1 MTRMALT
8 AGAEQ
13 RKRSATLWPRFG
25 LLLMWAMRNAR

>member
-8 AGAEQ
+8 AIAE
-13 RKRSATLWPRFG
+13 RKIRAATLWPRFG